1 MSSRA
6 GLCAAIVL
14 AALAASCQRQSAPS
28 TSPVTQPSVQSAAP
42 AAQAPR
48 TVAFGNSF
56 EDAFT
61 RAGREGRR
69 VLVYFTGAH
78 CGWCRLMEQRTHAD
92 PQVVDAASKFVAVT
106 AKMEERPDLFERYR
120 VYGIPRTIVM
130 TADGSPVDEF
140 VGYHAP
146 GDHWPWLK
154 AALSKEVTTWPKLYA
169 RLEREESTGVQS
181 SASPPPSACGAA
193 EQDADLV
200 IWFVDQN
207 RERFQEPHWSDH
219 ADLLKHLHAKG
230 FRARIEHLY
239 RWDVSDRWKQ
249 AQASHRLPD
258 LFACPQVNGFFQ
270 DLMKRGLVG
279 DVLSMRLS
287 EAGPL
292 AVCGDF
298 RSRRIFTVPDSPH
311 AARAAEA
318 AWAIFEPRAG
328 VDLAPPARLDAARR
342 EAALSLATKAAV
354 AWQAGDVETLRPLWD
369 AGSLQ
374 RNVSDTNEEIH
385 DRKDYR
391 VRSTGA
397 RLYGNDQLA
406 IALVE
411 TRAEGAFSH
420 PPHFTS
426 KTQRIGS
433 PSLVILR
440 RTASDWRVLAA
451 GILGYDIN
459 VANVSDLLRFADNSD
474 GQQSRSESAP
484 AQLLTPADNPTLQTK
499 GVSIQWRLPIVGSKA
514 PQYWLAQTVNE
525 QLWPSVLLEPIS
537 ASAPEGRKEQAV
549 PGDWTAQIWTIPA
562 NGRVRLS
569 EPRHWTNRPAAK
581 P

>member
-239 RWDVSDRWKQ
+239 RWDVSDRWKR

-328 VDLAPPARLDAARR
+328 VDLAPPARLDGARR

-525 QLWPSVLLEPIS
+525 RLWPSVLLEPIS

-562 NGRVRLS
+562 NGQLALS
-569 EPRHWTNRPAAK
+569 EPRHWTNRSAAK